1 MPEVELKTLHLT
13 TPFRIAHGV
22 SSTRQ
27 VVRIHEAG
35 AVGEAP
41 FVPYYGEDAEATVA
55 WLRGVKEIMNPA
67 PAEAPRAGRLAL
79 DLLQLDLKCRS
90 AGVPLSS
97 LVPPALPRREGRIP
111 ACRSLSIPTDLAS
124 FARLVAET
132 ANQFGVL
139 KLKLGCGDVAFDE
152 QIVAV
157 ARRTAPTAKILA
169 DVNGGW
175 SVKEAAVMIPRLG
188 RHSLELIEQPIHHA
202 GGLEAWRELRKAL
215 PPEVTP
221 LFADESAQTHED
233 VAMLKDLVDGVNVKL
248 LKCGSF
254 AGAITMIE
262 EARHHGMR
270 VLLGCM
276 IESSIGVTA
285 AAHLAP
291 WADWVDLDGHL
302 YLADDDYSGVLFD
315 ANGCIVMP
323 NQPGI
328 GASRR

>member
-13 TPFRIAHGV
+13 TPFRIAHGT

-41 FVPYYGEDAEATVA
+41 FVPYYGEDAKATVA
-55 WLRGVKEIMNPA
+55 WLRGVKEILDPVPA
-67 PAEAPRAGRLAL
+67 QAPRAGRLAL
-79 DLLQLDLKCRS
+79 DLLQLDLKCRG

-97 LVPPALPRREGRIP
+97 LVPPTLPRREGRIP
-111 ACRSLSIPTDLAS
+111 ACRSLSIPTDLTS

-132 ANQFGVL
+132 AKQFGVL
-139 KLKLGCGDVAFDE
+139 KLKLGCGDLEFDE
-152 QIVAV
+152 QIVAA
-157 ARRTAPTAKILA
+157 ARRTAPTAKILV

-175 SVKEAAVMIPRLG
+175 SVKEAALMIPRLG

-215 PPEVTP
+215 PPGVTS
-221 LFADESAQTHED
+221 LFADESAQAYED
-233 VAMLKDLVDGVNVKL
+233 VTMLKDLVEGVNVKL

-262 EARHHGMR
+262 EARIHGLQ

-315 ANGCIVMP
+315 ANGYVEMP
-323 NQPGI
+323 DQPGI